1 MSTSLHGIIVAH
13 AYGIPALW
21 IKRGYIFTDGLKFN
35 DYFASVEIP
44 LYDGSKYN
52 LEDIVCKS
60 FHELSS
66 EIRSL
71 MLPHKSVIELQRDLL
86 RVAPFEVKQSILDKV
101 Q

>member
-1 MSTSLHGIIVAH
+1 MMVL
-13 AYGIPALW
+13 
-21 IKRGYIFTDGLKFN
+21 N
-35 DYFASVEIP
+35 
-44 LYDGSKYN
+44 
-52 LEDIVCKS
+52 IVCKS

>member
-1 MSTSLHGIIVAH
+1 MKILSERFDISKEKL
-13 AYGIPALW
+13 
-21 IKRGYIFTDGLKFN
+21 LKI
-35 DYFASVEIP
+35 DT
-44 LYDGSKYN
+44 KYN